1 MSEKKFEVYDLKVNQ
16 ITEALGM
23 DVEKPV
29 FSWKLRAEK
38 QNTMQKQA
46 QILVGKTAGSAGV
59 WDSGVMDTDESA
71 GIAYAGE
78 ALEAETRYYVTVKV
92 WDQDGE
98 EAETSSWFETG
109 LMNGSISAW
118 DGAKW
123 IGAPEF
129 NVASEKLGVFVLEST
144 FRIKEGTKAG
154 VVFGANDARLMD
166 ISKNEL
172 QVEGENDIR
181 FVLNIAKSPAVI
193 EVYRRGYCKEDVAD
207 TPLYELDYRRK

>member
-1 MSEKKFEVYDLKVNQ
+1 MSESKFEVYDLRVNQ
-16 ITEALGM
+16 ITEALGL

-29 FSWKLRAEK
+29 FSWKLRSEK
-38 QNTMQKQA
+38 QNILQKQA
-46 QILVGKTAGSAGV
+46 QIMVGKTAGSADV
-59 WDSGVMDTDESA
+59 WDSGVMNSNESA
-71 GIAYAGE
+71 GTVYTGE

-92 WDQDGE
+92 WNQDGE

-123 IGAPEF
+123 LGAPEF

-154 VVFGANDARLMD
+154 VVFGANDARLKD
-166 ISKNEL
+166 ISKNEM
-172 QVEGENDIR
+172 QIEGENDIR
-181 FVLNIAKSPAVI
+181 FVLNIEKTPAVI
-193 EVYRRGYCKEDVAD
+193 EVYRRGYCKEDQAD
-207 TPLYELDYRRK
+207 VPLYELGTKDL

>member
-46 QILVGKTAGSAGV
+46 QILVGKTDGSAGV

-144 FRIKEGTKAG
+144 FRIKE
-154 VVFGANDARLMD
+154 
-166 ISKNEL
+166 
-172 QVEGENDIR
+172 
-181 FVLNIAKSPAVI
+181 
-193 EVYRRGYCKEDVAD
+193 CKLRHLL
-207 TPLYELDYRRK
+207 TS

>member
-1 MSEKKFEVYDLKVNQ
+1 MSEKKFEVYGLKVNQ

-46 QILVGKTAGSAGV
+46 QILVGKTDGSAGV

-193 EVYRRGYCKEDVAD
+193 EVYRSCL
-207 TPLYELDYRRK
+207 LYTSPSPRD

>member
-46 QILVGKTAGSAGV
+46 QILVEKTAGSAGV

-109 LMNGSISAW
+109 LMSTDRTYQGWS
-118 DGAKW
+118 DAKW
-123 IGAPEF
+123 IGGGEDDRMLYSHYLPVF
-129 NVASEKLGVFVLEST
+129 KLNFSLQLDKISRST
-144 FRIKEGTKAG
+144 RAG
-154 VVFGANDARLMD
+154 FIYGANDERLMGQ
-166 ISKNEL
+166 NRNL
-172 QVEGENDIR
+172 
-181 FVLNIAKSPAVI
+181 
-193 EVYRRGYCKEDVAD
+193 
-207 TPLYELDYRRK
+207 

>member
-1 MSEKKFEVYDLKVNQ
+1 MSDKNFEIYDLRVNQ
-16 ITEALGM
+16 IAEALGL

-29 FSWKLRAEK
+29 FSWKLKSEK
-38 QNTMQKQA
+38 QNTMQTKA
-46 QILVGKTAGSAGV
+46 QILVGKTAGGVDV
-59 WDSGVMDTDESA
+59 WDSGEMSTDNSA
-71 GIAYAGE
+71 GITFDGDV
-78 ALEAETRYYVTVKV
+78 LQPETRYYVTVRV
-92 WDQDGE
+92 WNQDEE

-172 QVEGENDIR
+172 QVEGENDK
-181 FVLNIAKSPAVI
+181 FT
-193 EVYRRGYCKEDVAD
+193 EEDTVKKMWQI
-207 TPLYELDYRRK
+207 LRCMNLEQKI

>member
-1 MSEKKFEVYDLKVNQ
+1 MSEKKFEIYDLRVSQ
-16 ITEALGM
+16 ITEALGL

-29 FSWKLRAEK
+29 FSWKLKSEK
-38 QNTMQKQA
+38 QNTLQKRA
-46 QILVGKTAGSAGV
+46 QILVGKTAGSADV

-71 GIAYAGE
+71 GTAYAGE
-78 ALEAETRYYVTVKV
+78 KLEAETRYYVTVKS
-92 WDQDGE
+92 WNQNEE

-109 LMNGSISAW
+109 LMNGNISAW

-129 NVASEKLGVFVLEST
+129 NVASEKLGVFVLESS
-144 FRIKEGTKAG
+144 FRIKEGAKAG

-172 QVEGENDIR
+172 QVEGPNDIR
-181 FVLNIAKSPAVI
+181 FVLNIEKKPVVI

-207 TPLYELDYRRK
+207 VPLYEL

>member
-46 QILVGKTAGSAGV
+46 QILVGKTDGSAGV

-118 DGAKW
+118 DGAKCLYWKVHSASKKAQKQVLFLEQMMHVLW
-123 IGAPEF
+123 ISARTNCRLRERTI
-129 NVASEKLGVFVLEST
+129 FVL
-144 FRIKEGTKAG
+144 F
-154 VVFGANDARLMD
+154 
-166 ISKNEL
+166 
-172 QVEGENDIR
+172 
-181 FVLNIAKSPAVI
+181 
-193 EVYRRGYCKEDVAD
+193 
-207 TPLYELDYRRK
+207 

>member
-1 MSEKKFEVYDLKVNQ
+1 MSEKKFEIYGLKVNQ

-46 QILVGKTAGSAGV
+46 QILVGKTDGSAGV

-98 EAETSSWFETG
+98 EAETSSWFET
-109 LMNGSISAW
+109 
-118 DGAKW
+118 
-123 IGAPEF
+123 
-129 NVASEKLGVFVLEST
+129 
-144 FRIKEGTKAG
+144 
-154 VVFGANDARLMD
+154 
-166 ISKNEL
+166 
-172 QVEGENDIR
+172 
-181 FVLNIAKSPAVI
+181 
-193 EVYRRGYCKEDVAD
+193 
-207 TPLYELDYRRK
+207 

>member
-1 MSEKKFEVYDLKVNQ
+1 MSEKKFEIYGLKVNQ

-46 QILVGKTAGSAGV
+46 QILVGKTDGSAGV

-193 EVYRRGYCKEDVAD
+193 EVYRRGYCKKMWQILRCMNLEQ
-207 TPLYELDYRRK
+207 KI

>member
-46 QILVGKTAGSAGV
+46 QILVGKTDGSAGV

-98 EAETSSWFETG
+98 EAETNLFPVRNRTYEWCFCMGRCKVDWCSG
-109 LMNGSISAW
+109 I
-118 DGAKW
+118 
-123 IGAPEF
+123 
-129 NVASEKLGVFVLEST
+129 
-144 FRIKEGTKAG
+144 
-154 VVFGANDARLMD
+154 
-166 ISKNEL
+166 
-172 QVEGENDIR
+172 Q
-181 FVLNIAKSPAVI
+181 
-193 EVYRRGYCKEDVAD
+193 RGI
-207 TPLYELDYRRK
+207 